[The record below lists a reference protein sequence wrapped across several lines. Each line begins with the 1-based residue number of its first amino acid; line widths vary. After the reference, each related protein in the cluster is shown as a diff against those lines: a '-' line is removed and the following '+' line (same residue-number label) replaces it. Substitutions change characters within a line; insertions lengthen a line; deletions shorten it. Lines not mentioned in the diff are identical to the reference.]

1 MDLFPWFNSLKPT
14 YKRMEIIREKLF
26 LKSAIQAWK
35 KAGYTLGFVPTMGAL
50 HEGHLDLV
58 RRARQECD
66 KVVVSIFVN
75 PLQFNNASD
84 LELYP
89 RTPEAD
95 ASLLTGTG
103 ADLLYL
109 PDPASFYSGTTFTE
123 LDFGPVAAGLEG
135 AMRPGHFSGVGIVVA
150 RLFHLVMPDK
160 AYFGAKDLQQVAV
173 VKTLVRD
180 LEFPVEIVR
189 CETRREPS
197 GLAMSSRNTR
207 LSTEGKALAAHL
219 HQALLAMKN
228 ATDATSGRKTGEE
241 YLLGFQEIKLEYLE
255 YVDATTMEIL
265 HGPLP
270 ADRETAVCLA
280 AWIEGVRLIDNLI
293 LPTT

>member
-1 MDLFPWFNSLKPT
+1 
-14 YKRMEIIREKLF
+14 MEIIREKLF
-26 LKSAIQAWK
+26 LKSAVQAWK
-35 KAGYTLGFVPTMGAL
+35 KAGHTLGFVPTMGAL

-95 ASLLTGTG
+95 ASLLSGTG

-109 PDPASFYSGTTFTE
+109 PDPASFYAGTTFTA
-123 LDFGPVAAGLEG
+123 LDFGPVASGLEG

-150 RLFHLVMPDK
+150 RLFHLVQPDK

-189 CETRREPS
+189 CETRREES

-207 LSTEGKALAAHL
+207 LSPEGKATAAHL
-219 HQALLAMKN
+219 HKAMQAMQHAGNVAEGKKIGEAYL
-228 ATDATSGRKTGEE
+228 SGFHG
-241 YLLGFQEIKLEYLE
+241 IKLEYLE
-255 YVDATTMEIL
+255 FVDATTMQVLE
-265 HGPLP
+265 GPLP
-270 ADRETAVCLA
+270 SDEESAICLA
-280 AWIEGVRLIDNLI
+280 AWVEGVRLIDNLI
-293 LPTT
+293 LPKT

>member
-1 MDLFPWFNSLKPT
+1 
-14 YKRMEIIREKLF
+14 MEIVREKLF
-26 LKSAIQAWK
+26 LKSVILEWK

-58 RRARQECD
+58 RRARRECD

-84 LELYP
+84 LALYP

-95 ASLLTGTG
+95 ELLLQGTG
-103 ADLLYL
+103 ADLLFS
-109 PDPASFYSGTTFTE
+109 PDPTGFYSGTTFTE
-123 LDFGPVAAGLEG
+123 LDFGPVSSGLEG

-150 RLFHLVMPDK
+150 RLFHLVQPDR

-173 VKTLVRD
+173 VKALVRD

-189 CETRREPS
+189 CETRREEN

-207 LSTEGKALAAHL
+207 LSAEGRSLASRLYQTLQLMKEAPDSQSGKARAHAYLADFDGI
-219 HQALLAMKN
+219 KP
-228 ATDATSGRKTGEE
+228 E
-241 YLLGFQEIKLEYLE
+241 YME
-255 YVDATTMEIL
+255 YVDATTMEVL
-265 HGPLP
+265 NGPIP
-270 ADRETAVCLA
+270 RDKEVAVCLA

-293 LPTT
+293 LTTS

>member
-1 MDLFPWFNSLKPT
+1 MPGFNSLKPT
-14 YKRMEIIREKLF
+14 HKRMEIVREKLF
-26 LKSAIQAWK
+26 LKTAVQKWK

-66 KVVVSIFVN
+66 KVIVSIFVN

-84 LELYP
+84 LALYP

-95 ASLLTGTG
+95 ELLLLGTG
-103 ADLLYL
+103 ADLLFC
-109 PDPASFYSGTTFTE
+109 PDPTAFYSGTTFTE
-123 LDFGPVAAGLEG
+123 LNFGPVSSGLEG

-150 RLFHLVMPDK
+150 RLFHLVQPDK

-189 CETRREPS
+189 CETRRELS

-207 LSTEGKALAAHL
+207 LSEEGRSLASELFQTMQKMKGARDTLSGKALGMNHL
-219 HQALLAMKN
+219 A
-228 ATDATSGRKTGEE
+228 
-241 YLLGFQEIKLEYLE
+241 GFEAIRLEYLE
-255 YVDATTMEIL
+255 FVDATTMQVLE
-265 HGPLP
+265 GMLP
-270 ADRETAVCLA
+270 ADREVAICLA

-293 LPTT
+293 LQDS